1 MILEGLVLAVGA
13 LLIWAAISDFRQMII
28 PNWIPLSIL
37 GLFAAFLVVQGW
49 ANLAA
54 PVLPVWSS
62 LATGLVVLA
71 IFAGLFAM
79 GWIGGGDVKMIS
91 AMGFWSG
98 IEFIDEFLLLMALA
112 GGVLA
117 LFFFFRQ
124 SHNPDLEVKVELFTN
139 EKPQKSVPLE
149 EKSNNKR
156 ITKANIP
163 YGIAISA
170 AGLFVV
176 IKLFTILPA

>member
-1 MILEGLVLAVGA
+1 MEGIVLAVGA
-13 LLIWAAISDFRQMII
+13 LLIWAAISDFRKMII

-37 GLFAAFLVVQGW
+37 GLFAAFLVVQSTM
-49 ANLAA
+49 NLAV
-54 PVLPVWSS
+54 PVLPFWSS
-62 LATGLVVLA
+62 LATGAVVLV
-71 IFAGLFAM
+71 IFTGLFALN
-79 GWIGGGDVKMIS
+79 WIGGGDVKMIS

-98 IEFIDEFLLLMALA
+98 LEFIDEFLLLMALA
-112 GGVLA
+112 GGLLA

-124 SHNPDLEVKVELFTN
+124 SHDPDLEVKVELFTN
-139 EKPQKSVPLE
+139 EKPLKSVPLE

-156 ITKANIP
+156 IKKTNIP
-163 YGIAISA
+163 YGIAISS